1 MTMTTTQIGT
11 STLYTGTGHQ
21 INKEIARILDS
32 DLTLIVNWMPQYLWG
47 DQTYGLLI
55 DLVSRT
61 ASLVMPNTLKQWRLD
76 GVIQ

>member
-1 MTMTTTQIGT
+1 MKMQNIETGT
-11 STLYTGTGHQ
+11 LFTGTGHQ
-21 INKEIARILDS
+21 INEEIARIKDS
-32 DLTLIVNWMPQYLWG
+32 DLTLIVNWMPQYMWG
-47 DQTYGLLI
+47 DQTYGLLV